1 MLKFLSGSSIQNLK
15 IVSQKGMNPTPDN
28 FILQVKFSDGSIG
41 SINYFANGSK
51 SFSKERLEVFFDNNV
66 YRLDNF
72 KKLIHWGDKRF
83 KNKRIFKQDKGQI
96 NCVKEFIKA
105 IKKDQE
111 SPINFKDIIE
121 VQRWLLDVLENN

>member
-1 MLKFLSGSSIQNLK
+1 M
-15 IVSQKGMNPTPDN
+15 
-28 FILQVKFSDGSIG
+28 LQVKFSDGSIG

-51 SFSKERLEVFFDNNV
+51 SFSKERLEVFSDNNV

-72 KKLIHWGDKRF
+72 KQLIHWGDKRF

-105 IKKDQE
+105 LKKEQE
-111 SPINFKDIIE
+111 SPIDFKDIIE
-121 VQRWLLDVLENN
+121 VQRWLLDVLEIN